1 MADKNNELVR
11 YSNELVDFYNF
22 DFEKEKELDLFIAII
37 YAIQK
42 NESLI
47 QFKTRD
53 IKKLIKTSN
62 LTYKEFKQYVRNLA
76 KTPLKYRANADIV
89 ENGIV
94 KVKKGDYI
102 EEFFF
107 DKLIFSKDEE
117 YITIVI
123 KEDFKT
129 LILDLRKEFSKHSL
143 KEFFMLNGK
152 YTNFLFMHLNRWKNY
167 PDELDWT
174 EDRLREKL
182 KVPQNYNF
190 SKIED
195 RILEKARKEIVMKTE
210 IYFDYEK
217 KKKSKAVQFK
227 VYKLEE
233 KLMNEF
239 LEKMGKKNY
248 EELTES
254 EKRIYNISLKAK
266 KEREGLE

>member
-1 MADKNNELVR
+1 
-11 YSNELVDFYNF
+11 
-22 DFEKEKELDLFIAII
+22 
-37 YAIQK
+37 
-42 NESLI
+42 
-47 QFKTRD
+47 
-53 IKKLIKTSN
+53 
-62 LTYKEFKQYVRNLA
+62 
-76 KTPLKYRANADIV
+76 
-89 ENGIV
+89 
-94 KVKKGDYI
+94 
-102 EEFFF
+102 
-107 DKLIFSKDEE
+107 
-117 YITIVI
+117 
-123 KEDFKT
+123 
-129 LILDLRKEFSKHSL
+129 
-143 KEFFMLNGK
+143 MLNGK
-152 YTNFLFMHLNRWKNY
+152 YTKFLFMHLNRWKNY

-210 IYFDYEK
+210 IYFDYEIDR
-217 KKKSKAVQFK
+217 KSKAVQFK